1 MPEVGVGAA
10 ASLLADL
17 VPARAVAA
25 ETRVDEAEADLFP
38 AEEALLARAVPKRRR
53 EFTAGRV
60 CARRAMARLGVAPAP
75 LLAGPNREP
84 LWPAGLVGSITHC
97 EGYRAA
103 VVARTGDL
111 LSIGIDAEPNG
122 PTPDGVLERIA
133 LPAEISWVRAAAR
146 VEPEV
151 HWDRLLFCAKESV
164 YKTWF
169 PLAGSWL
176 GFEDALITLD
186 DRPADASPAAG
197 RPAARGP
204 DDSGPAARGPD
215 DNGPDDDGPD
225 DSGPTG
231 DAERA
236 GAATRRT
243 GAFTAKLLVTGP
255 VLPDGRRLASLRGR
269 YLVTRGLILAVV
281 AISPEDRADGDSA

>member
-1 MPEVGVGAA
+1 MGAA

-17 VPARAVAA
+17 VPAKAVAA
-25 ETRVDEAEADLFP
+25 ETLVDESPSELFP

-103 VVARTGDL
+103 VVARAGDV

-122 PTPDGVLERIA
+122 PTPDGVFERIA
-133 LPAEISWVRAAAR
+133 LPAESSWVRAVAR
-146 VEPEV
+146 AEPEV

-164 YKTWF
+164 YKAWF

-186 DRPADASPAAG
+186 GRPADASPAAQ
-197 RPAARGP
+197 
-204 DDSGPAARGPD
+204 GPAAHGP
-215 DNGPDDDGPD
+215 GGSGPD

-231 DAERA
+231 DVERT

-243 GAFTAKLLVTGP
+243 GTFTAKLLVTGP
-255 VLPDGRRLASLRGR
+255 VLPGGRRLTSMRGR
-269 YLVTRGLILAVV
+269 YLVTQGLILAVV
-281 AISPEDRADGDSA
+281 AISPEDRVDGDSA

>member
-1 MPEVGVGAA
+1 MGAA

-17 VPARAVAA
+17 VPAKAVAA
-25 ETRVDEAEADLFP
+25 ETRVDEAEAELFP

-103 VVARTGDL
+103 AVARAGDV

-122 PTPDGVLERIA
+122 PTPDGVLDRIA

-186 DRPADASPAAG
+186 DRP
-197 RPAARGP
+197 
-204 DDSGPAARGPD
+204 
-215 DNGPDDDGPD
+215 D

-231 DAERA
+231 DAGRTA
-236 GAATRRT
+236 GATRWT

-255 VLPDGRRLASLRGR
+255 ILPDGRRLSSLRGR
-269 YLVTRGLILAVV
+269 YLVTQGLILAVV
-281 AISPEDRADGDSA
+281 AINPDDRVDGDSA